1 MQEEISALVS
11 TLDITSLR
19 FIEACVRKEQARR
32 HAPVSELP
40 EVPVRS
46 KETPGS
52 SFTVPETVRYL
63 TTEQIDGFS
72 DAFRR
77 WHAEAGTAGQKR
89 SRGRLWLVFLLIR
102 HAALRL
108 GEALSLNDIED
119 IDAGNSLIIVRGQ
132 TERRLQISRNAMN
145 EVQQILES
153 PVMFSLRG
161 SILHLD
167 QGYVRRTFYARGREC
182 GLPSGLSS
190 PRVLRHSRGIEL
202 LRGDMP
208 LKLVQTFLGQ
218 RSPVLAA
225 SYLHFPDEEARRLM
239 HRHLRREALR
249 RTSAR
254 NAFTGTVSRVTRGRI
269 MTEVE
274 LTTEG
279 GLTIVSVITTTSAA
293 NLDIRVGT
301 TLTATVKAPWIFV
314 MRAGAVEEPN
324 APRDNRLFGAVET
337 VRMEDVEAEI
347 LLALDDGTPVCALL
361 TRHDAESLGLA
372 PGVRAEIR
380 FNPFAVI
387 LGI

>member
-1 MQEEISALVS
+1 MAG
-11 TLDITSLR
+11 
-19 FIEACVRKEQARR
+19 
-32 HAPVSELP
+32 LP
-40 EVPVRS
+40 AHP
-46 KETPGS
+46 
-52 SFTVPETVRYL
+52 
-63 TTEQIDGFS
+63 
-72 DAFRR
+72 
-77 WHAEAGTAGQKR
+77 
-89 SRGRLWLVFLLIR
+89 

-254 NAFTGTVSRVTRGRI
+254 NAFTGTVSRMTRGRI

-314 MRAGAVEEPN
+314 MRQARDEEPN
-324 APRDNRLFGAVET
+324 APRDNRLS
-337 VRMEDVEAEI
+337 
-347 LLALDDGTPVCALL
+347 ALWRPCAWKTWKPKFCWLWM
-361 TRHDAESLGLA
+361 TARRSA
-372 PGVRAEIR
+372 RC
-380 FNPFAVI
+380 
-387 LGI
+387 